1 MCTHPTKR
9 VFRSRY
15 RGPGENVSGV
25 GTVAEMEAAMPLL
38 WRAGIVVEGGR
49 AMGRASTAV
58 QCFGPVTNGFLLILQ
73 FLVVS
78 NFVSVVKNIF

>member
-1 MCTHPTKR
+1 M
-9 VFRSRY
+9 
-15 RGPGENVSGV
+15 SGV

-38 WRAGIVVEGGR
+38 WRAGTVIGGR
-49 AMGRASTAV
+49 TMGRASTAV
-58 QCFGPVTNGFLLILQ
+58 QCFGAATNGFLLLLQ